1 MREDHGSDGIVNSRG
16 YWRSTQ
22 GAGKP
27 TLGNPM
33 IETIRGSLA
42 VAFIAFNT
50 VFWCLP
56 VYLLGAVRPLL
67 PSRWRVAVGTTMFR
81 AVDGWVVCARWM
93 ATALGVVRVQTRVTA
108 GKGMPLRPDGW
119 YLVVCNHQSWAD
131 ILVLTFALFGRIPQF
146 KFFTKREL
154 VWVPFIGVALWLLD
168 FPLVRRYRSER
179 LRADPALRQRDQQAT
194 RRACAGFRERPT
206 SVLNFLEGTRFTVQ
220 KRDAQAS
227 PYARLLKPKI
237 GGFATVLERMADRLD
252 GVLDVTIVYP
262 GTSAAS
268 PAPDFWQ
275 FLCGRCPT
283 VQLEVRPLAPPTSD
297 IAAVRNCVETLWAE
311 KDARLMKD

>member
-1 MREDHGSDGIVNSRG
+1 
-16 YWRSTQ
+16 
-22 GAGKP
+22 
-27 TLGNPM
+27 
-33 IETIRGSLA
+33 
-42 VAFIAFNT
+42 
-50 VFWCLP
+50 
-56 VYLLGAVRPLL
+56 
-67 PSRWRVAVGTTMFR
+67 MFR

-93 ATALGVVRVQTRVTA
+93 ATALGVVRVRTRVTA
-108 GKGMPLRPDGW
+108 GEGMPLRPTDGIW
-119 YLVVCNHQSWAD
+119 WSATTSRGPTFWCSRSPSSGAFRSSSSSPSASW
-131 ILVLTFALFGRIPQF
+131 FGCPSSASRFGCWIF
-146 KFFTKREL
+146 RWCAAT
-154 VWVPFIGVALWLLD
+154 
-168 FPLVRRYRSER
+168 RSER

-283 VQLEVRPLAPPTSD
+283 VQLEVRPPGPADQRHRRGSRLRRDVVGRERRAPDEGLMLRGQRLAPSHPVLEHD
-297 IAAVRNCVETLWAE
+297 RAVP
-311 KDARLMKD
+311 